1 MTQSHRDPA
10 PVPGV
15 FLAKTTSQAEDSLAS
30 DVVDLLR
37 EGVRGGTDCEVGGV
51 EEPLTT
57 TRDADELARTEHEFI
72 RSLASRVREVCTWV
86 DGRRG
91 LTARETYSPRGWAF
105 DVWDRDGRPF
115 QVSLTFSD
123 VEEIAL
129 QQRRANVSNF
139 RRVLDSVAEK
149 LQFERAR
156 YFSRRDAAEVG

>member
-1 MTQSHRDPA
+1 MTQAHRDPA

-15 FLAKTTSQAEDSLAS
+15 FLAKTTDRSEDSLAS

-57 TRDADELARTEHEFI
+57 TRDADELARTENEFI
-72 RSLASRVREVCTWV
+72 RSLASRVREVCPWV
-86 DGRRG
+86 DGKRG
-91 LTARETYSPRGWAF
+91 LTARETYSPRGWSF
-105 DVWDRDGRPF
+105 DVFDRDGRPF

-123 VEEIAL
+123 VEAIAL

-139 RRVLDSVAEK
+139 RKVLDSVCQK

-156 YFSRRDAAEVG
+156 YFARRDAVELG